1 MSLGKEKSD
10 GGVEYKW
17 KITSLSEEK
26 LERIATQMK
35 YRIQE
40 GGGEAIYEIG
50 VRDNGQ
56 LIGVSE
62 RELEL
67 TLSNLR
73 QAAEKIGA
81 KITILRELKGRE
93 GKIVEVL
100 VRRTRENNLPI
111 FLMIPVLGN
120 VDSGKSTL
128 ISVLLSNE
136 LDDGNSLAMKKICRF
151 KHELETGR
159 TSSISTHVLGFDDK
173 GEVINYSLISP
184 FDEVEVYL
192 RGSKIVMF
200 VDLGGHERYFGRTTL
215 KGIMGHIPDYAA
227 LIVAAN
233 AGIQPMTKEHL
244 GVCIALKIPIFIVVT
259 KIDLVHREIVDRCI
273 EDIKRLLK
281 MPGVN
286 KIPIII
292 ENLDD
297 AIVSAK
303 NMPCGRVAPIFV
315 VSNKTGE
322 GLDLL
327 RNFLN
332 LLPPRLRWN
341 DHIREQFKMY
351 IDDKW
356 NVKGAGPV
364 VSGIILSGK
373 ISQGEILFLGPFHD
387 GSFKKVR
394 VKSIRV
400 CNAPV
405 EAAIAGQEVTLAL
418 ANVEYK
424 DIRKGMVLL
433 EEENDLKSV
442 RRFIGDII
450 VLHHPTTI
458 WEGYQ
463 AVIHVHTIRQ
473 TAKFEKLSKEP
484 LRSGDRAEV
493 TFRFMYKPEYVE
505 PGQVFMFREG
515 RTRGIGWI
523 KEIVG

>member
-1 MSLGKEKSD
+1 M
-10 GGVEYKW
+10 
-17 KITSLSEEK
+17 
-26 LERIATQMK
+26 
-35 YRIQE
+35 
-40 GGGEAIYEIG
+40 
-50 VRDNGQ
+50 
-56 LIGVSE
+56 
-62 RELEL
+62 
-67 TLSNLR
+67 
-73 QAAEKIGA
+73 
-81 KITILRELKGRE
+81 
-93 GKIVEVL
+93 
-100 VRRTRENNLPI
+100 
-111 FLMIPVLGN
+111 
-120 VDSGKSTL
+120 
-128 ISVLLSNE
+128 
-136 LDDGNSLAMKKICRF
+136 DD
-151 KHELETGR
+151 
-159 TSSISTHVLGFDDK
+159 V
-173 GEVINYSLISP
+173 
-184 FDEVEVYL
+184 
-192 RGSKIVMF
+192 
-200 VDLGGHERYFGRTTL
+200 
-215 KGIMGHIPDYAA
+215 
-227 LIVAAN
+227 
-233 AGIQPMTKEHL
+233 
-244 GVCIALKIPIFIVVT
+244 
-259 KIDLVHREIVDRCI
+259 
-273 EDIKRLLK
+273 
-281 MPGVN
+281 
-286 KIPIII
+286 
-292 ENLDD
+292 
-297 AIVSAK
+297 IVSAK

-373 ISQGEILFLGPFHD
+373 ISQGETLFLGPFHD
-387 GSFKKVR
+387 GSFRKVR
-394 VKSIRV
+394 VKSIRI

-442 RRFIGDII
+442 RRFVGDII

-458 WEGYQ
+458 WKGYQ

-493 TFRFMYKPEYVE
+493 TFKFMYKPEYVE

-523 KEIVG
+523 KEIVE